1 MRPKFDC
8 LDTSLINS
16 LSHNILRLYST
27 NLLNN
32 ILKGGVVTA
41 GSASGI
47 CDGAAA
53 VVVASEA
60 AVKKHN
66 LTPLARWGSA
76 DAAVQYTI

>member
-1 MRPKFDC
+1 MIP
-8 LDTSLINS
+8 
-16 LSHNILRLYST
+16 
-27 NLLNN
+27 
-32 ILKGGVVTA
+32 LKGGVVTA

-66 LTPLARWGSA
+66 LTPLAR
-76 DAAVQYTI
+76 